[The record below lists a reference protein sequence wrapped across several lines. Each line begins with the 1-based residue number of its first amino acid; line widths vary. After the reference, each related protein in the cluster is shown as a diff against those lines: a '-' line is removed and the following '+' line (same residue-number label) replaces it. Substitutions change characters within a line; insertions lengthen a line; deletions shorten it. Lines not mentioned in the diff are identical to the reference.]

1 LISSTFIIAGI
12 SCKNNHFFHSPY
24 TFRAESKTARQFRA
38 ATKKGDSEES
48 PSLSSLTGDYLFA
61 SAFSQHDFSQQ
72 ALVESAFSAQHAAV
86 ESHFSAQFAQ
96 AEASVAAAAAAPSAA
111 FLFELPQQLTIAT
124 AAMTTTKEKIF
135 FISVKG
141 LIISYSV
148 TSQRYIFVRILQIK
162 ISDIFK
168 ACVCCWQAGA

>member
-1 LISSTFIIAGI
+1 MHPCTALVPIETISAPTPSASSARAASESAMKVFPSRRGLPLISSTFIIAGI

-24 TFRAESKTARQFRA
+24 TFRAESKTAWQFRA

-72 ALVESAFSAQHAAV
+72 ALVESAFAAQL
-86 ESHFSAQFAQ
+86 AQ

-111 FLFELPQQLTIAT
+111 FLFEFPQQPTIAT
-124 AAMTTTKEKIF
+124 AARTMTKETIF
-135 FISVKG
+135 FMALNI
-141 LIISYSV
+141 
-148 TSQRYIFVRILQIK
+148 
-162 ISDIFK
+162 
-168 ACVCCWQAGA
+168 

>member
-1 LISSTFIIAGI
+1 MKVFPSRRGLPLISSTFIIAGI

-24 TFRAESKTARQFRA
+24 TFRAESKTAWQFRA

-72 ALVESAFSAQHAAV
+72 ALVESAFSAQ
-86 ESHFSAQFAQ
+86 FAQ

-111 FLFELPQQLTIAT
+111 FLFEFPQQPTIAT
-124 AAMTTTKEKIF
+124 AARTMTKETIF
-135 FISVKG
+135 FMALNI
-141 LIISYSV
+141 
-148 TSQRYIFVRILQIK
+148 
-162 ISDIFK
+162 
-168 ACVCCWQAGA
+168 

>member
-24 TFRAESKTARQFRA
+24 TFRAESKTAWQFRA

-48 PSLSSLTGDYLFA
+48 PSLSNLTGDYLFA

-111 FLFELPQQLTIAT
+111 FLFEFPQQPTIAT
-124 AAMTTTKEKIF
+124 AARTMTKETIF
-135 FISVKG
+135 FMALNI
-141 LIISYSV
+141 
-148 TSQRYIFVRILQIK
+148 
-162 ISDIFK
+162 
-168 ACVCCWQAGA
+168 

>member
-1 LISSTFIIAGI
+1 MKVFPSRRGLPLISSTFIIAGI

-48 PSLSSLTGDYLFA
+48 PSLSNLTGDYLFA

-86 ESHFSAQFAQ
+86 ESHFSVQFAQ
-96 AEASVAAAAAAPSAA
+96 AEASVAAAAAAVPSAA
-111 FLFELPQQLTIAT
+111 FLFEFPQQPTIA
-124 AAMTTTKEKIF
+124 AAARTMTKETIF
-135 FISVKG
+135 FMALNI
-141 LIISYSV
+141 
-148 TSQRYIFVRILQIK
+148 
-162 ISDIFK
+162 
-168 ACVCCWQAGA
+168 